1 MKSYRDEAIVL
12 RTHKLGEADRIITL
26 LTAEHGQVRAVAK
39 GVRKTTSKFG
49 ARVEPF
55 SVIDAQLHR
64 GRTLDTLTQ
73 VASIAQYGDAIA
85 ADYDL
90 YLAATVVVE
99 TAQRLTTDAHDG
111 THSQY
116 LLLLGALNAL
126 ARGRHDPTLI
136 RTSYTLRALA
146 LAGWAPSCFD
156 CAVCGTQGPHTSFSI
171 PDGGAV
177 CDTCRPPGASSPAP
191 DVVGPRNGLVSDSG
205 VQDLTLTAADG
216 QVRATWT
223 YDGEAAGFLYA
234 VVDPGAQKVVQE
246 TKEPAVTV
254 PALPGRTCLEVV
266 VRFAD
271 GSSSDPVTACTDTP

>member
-85 ADYDL
+85 ANYDL

-99 TAQRLTTDAHDG
+99 TAERLTADAHDAPTPSTCSSWG
-111 THSQY
+111 RLTPWREAVTTRPSFARPTHC
-116 LLLLGALNAL
+116 
-126 ARGRHDPTLI
+126 
-136 RTSYTLRALA
+136 
-146 LAGWAPSCFD
+146 APS
-156 CAVCGTQGPHTSFSI
+156 P
-171 PDGGAV
+171 
-177 CDTCRPPGASSPAP
+177 
-191 DVVGPRNGLVSDSG
+191 
-205 VQDLTLTAADG
+205 
-216 QVRATWT
+216 
-223 YDGEAAGFLYA
+223 
-234 VVDPGAQKVVQE
+234 
-246 TKEPAVTV
+246 
-254 PALPGRTCLEVV
+254 
-266 VRFAD
+266 
-271 GSSSDPVTACTDTP
+271 

>member
-55 SVIDAQLHR
+55 SVIDTQLYI

-73 VASIAQYGDAIA
+73 VTSIAQYGDAIA

-99 TAQRLTTDAHDG
+99 TAQRLTADTQDG

-126 ARGRHDPTLI
+126 ARGRHDPTLV

-146 LAGWAPSCFD
+146 LAGWARPASTALSAARRGRMGRSRSPTAALFATPAVRPAHPPRRPTPSHSSANSSAATGCVRT
-156 CAVCGTQGPHTSFSI
+156 A
-171 PDGGAV
+171 A
-177 CDTCRPPGASSPAP
+177 RPTRAPRPRASSPP
-191 DVVGPRNGLVSDSG
+191 ILNGIS
-205 VQDLTLTAADG
+205 
-216 QVRATWT
+216 R
-223 YDGEAAGFLYA
+223 
-234 VVDPGAQKVVQE
+234 GAC
-246 TKEPAVTV
+246 A
-254 PALPGRTCLEVV
+254 R
-266 VRFAD
+266 
-271 GSSSDPVTACTDTP
+271 

>member
-55 SVIDAQLHR
+55 SVIDAQLYI
-64 GRTLDTLTQ
+64 GRTLDTLAQ
-73 VASIAQYGDAIA
+73 VTSIAQYGDAIA

-99 TAQRLTTDAHDG
+99 TAERLTADAHDG

-146 LAGWAPSCFD
+146 LAGCAPHTAQSKQD
-156 CAVCGTQGPHTSFSI
+156 GARHRRTPRPTPQRRLGARGPLRGIRAHRGLGPHLLLYSM
-171 PDGGAV
+171 
-177 CDTCRPPGASSPAP
+177 AS
-191 DVVGPRNGLVSDSG
+191 
-205 VQDLTLTAADG
+205 
-216 QVRATWT
+216 
-223 YDGEAAGFLYA
+223 
-234 VVDPGAQKVVQE
+234 
-246 TKEPAVTV
+246 
-254 PALPGRTCLEVV
+254 
-266 VRFAD
+266 
-271 GSSSDPVTACTDTP
+271 

>member
-26 LTAEHGQVRAVAK
+26 LTAEHGQVRAIAK

-85 ADYDL
+85 SDYDL

-99 TAQRLTTDAHDG
+99 TAQRLTADANDG

-116 LLLLGALNAL
+116 LLLIGALNAL
-126 ARGRHDPTLI
+126 ARERHDPTLI

-156 CAVCGTQGPHTSFSI
+156 CATCGAHGPHSSFSI
-171 PDGGAV
+171 PDGGIV

-191 DVVGPRNGLVSDSG
+191 DTVDLLGQLLSGDWAHADRCETYARTEASGLISSYT
-205 VQDLTLTAADG
+205 QWHLERRLRSLTLID
-216 QVRATWT
+216 
-223 YDGEAAGFLYA
+223 
-234 VVDPGAQKVVQE
+234 
-246 TKEPAVTV
+246 
-254 PALPGRTCLEVV
+254 RTH
-266 VRFAD
+266 
-271 GSSSDPVTACTDTP
+271 P

>member
-85 ADYDL
+85 ANYDL

-99 TAQRLTTDAHDG
+99 TAERLTADAYDG

-146 LAGWAPSCFD
+146 LAGWAPRASTVP
-156 CAVCGTQGPHTSFSI
+156 CAELRDPT
-171 PDGGAV
+171 
-177 CDTCRPPGASSPAP
+177 
-191 DVVGPRNGLVSDSG
+191 PRSLS
-205 VQDLTLTAADG
+205 LTAAPS
-216 QVRATWT
+216 AI
-223 YDGEAAGFLYA
+223 
-234 VVDPGAQKVVQE
+234 
-246 TKEPAVTV
+246 PAVRPV
-254 PALPGRTCLEVV
+254 PPLLRPTRWPSSASCSAVTGSGPTDVNPMRAPRPRALSPRTLNGIWNV
-266 VRFAD
+266 
-271 GSSSDPVTACTDTP
+271 ACAR

>member
-73 VASIAQYGDAIA
+73 VASIAQYGDSIA
-85 ADYDL
+85 ANYDL

-99 TAQRLTTDAHDG
+99 TAERLTADAHDG

-126 ARGRHDPTLI
+126 ARG
-136 RTSYTLRALA
+136 
-146 LAGWAPSCFD
+146 
-156 CAVCGTQGPHTSFSI
+156 CGTQGPHSSFSI
-171 PDGGAV
+171 PDGGTV

-191 DVVGPRNGLVSDSG
+191 DTVALLGQLLSGDWERADRCEPYARTEASGLISSYT
-205 VQDLTLTAADG
+205 Q
-216 QVRATWT
+216 WH
-223 YDGEAAGFLYA
+223 
-234 VVDPGAQKVVQE
+234 
-246 TKEPAVTV
+246 
-254 PALPGRTCLEVV
+254 LERRLRSLSVID
-266 VRFAD
+266 R
-271 GSSSDPVTACTDTP
+271 SHS

>member
-55 SVIDAQLHR
+55 SVIDAQLYI

-99 TAQRLTTDAHDG
+99 TAQRLTADAHDG

-126 ARGRHDPTLI
+126 ARGRHHPTLT

-156 CAVCGTQGPHTSFSI
+156 CAVCGTQGPHPRSLSLTAAPSAI
-171 PDGGAV
+171 PAV
-177 CDTCRPPGASSPAP
+177 HPVPPRLRPTRWPSSASCSAVTGSGPTDANPTRAPRPRASSP
-191 DVVGPRNGLVSDSG
+191 RTLNGIWNV
-205 VQDLTLTAADG
+205 AC
-216 QVRATWT
+216 
-223 YDGEAAGFLYA
+223 
-234 VVDPGAQKVVQE
+234 
-246 TKEPAVTV
+246 
-254 PALPGRTCLEVV
+254 AL
-266 VRFAD
+266 
-271 GSSSDPVTACTDTP
+271 

>member
-85 ADYDL
+85 ANYDL

-99 TAQRLTTDAHDG
+99 TAERLTADAHDG

-156 CAVCGTQGPHTSFSI
+156 CAVGGTPGP
-171 PDGGAV
+171 
-177 CDTCRPPGASSPAP
+177 PPNRPAP
-191 DVVGPRNGLVSDSG
+191 PRPRPTRWPSSVSCSAATGSGPTGANPTRAPRPRASFPRTLNGIWNVAS
-205 VQDLTLTAADG
+205 A
-216 QVRATWT
+216 R
-223 YDGEAAGFLYA
+223 
-234 VVDPGAQKVVQE
+234 
-246 TKEPAVTV
+246 
-254 PALPGRTCLEVV
+254 
-266 VRFAD
+266 
-271 GSSSDPVTACTDTP
+271 